1 MSKKERPK
9 TTAVEETQILGESAV
24 PAGEASAVPRPPV
37 RERARTALYQRPTL
51 PEAGRSVETSDVA
64 GQERRGAAA
73 PIRAVGHPAH
83 RAIVESCPFP
93 LFQLDT
99 LGNLLW
105 GNEPFGEFV
114 REPVNS
120 LWGQPVGQT
129 RLGVVYA
136 DLARDL
142 EVMVGQP
149 SPPTVKRIVTF
160 EEAAGVQVAW
170 MCWLSAE
177 TNPFGDVLRIFGFL
191 HPFGAAPG

>member
-1 MSKKERPK
+1 MPRKERPK
-9 TTAVEETQILGESAV
+9 TTAVEEAQILDESKV

-37 RERARTALYQRPTL
+37 RERARTALYQRSPL
-51 PEAGRSVETSDVA
+51 AEAEADA
-64 GQERRGAAA
+64 QAQKPRGTAA
-73 PIRAVGHPAH
+73 PRRAVGHPAH

-105 GNEPFGEFV
+105 GNAPFGEFV
-114 REPVNS
+114 REPVDT
-120 LWGQPVGQT
+120 LWGQPVSQT

-136 DLARDL
+136 ELPRDV
-142 EVMVGQP
+142 EGMVGQV

-160 EEAAGVQVAW
+160 EEAAGVQVSW

-191 HPFGAAPG
+191 HPYGAVAG